1 MIYISIKSNQLPLYK
16 FSFSCVKCWRW
27 RPYQLHCSHCSWALR
42 QNSVSEAIPG
52 ADPESFF
59 RSVEVELICFFWRTS
74 TGHTDFTMHNKNLI
88 NFWYVKTLQ
97 SNYKQI
103 SIHIKVIEAWF
114 IFHPLPSMKSICLE
128 KTHPKQRSSMIVI
141 KFRVP
146 AQEILNYPIL
156 IRLFLLSGDRKIN
169 I

>member
-1 MIYISIKSNQLPLYK
+1 MEMTAISAALFSLFLGLEAE
-16 FSFSCVKCWRW
+16 FSFRG
-27 RPYQLHCSHCSWALR
+27 
-42 QNSVSEAIPG
+42 NSRGRSRVN
-52 ADPESFF
+52 FF

-103 SIHIKVIEAWF
+103 SIHTKHISIHIKVIEAWF

-141 KFRVP
+141 KFWVP